1 MISYS
6 DLTIVIRPVIKKRV
20 IVNIVNNGQVVY
32 ESMLADTLYNFLGFN
47 LFPGWFYP
55 IFESSAVEAVEEDDS
70 EDAGEGVRLL

>member
-1 MISYS
+1 M
-6 DLTIVIRPVIKKRV
+6 
-20 IVNIVNNGQVVY
+20 VY